1 MANDLTTQLTA
12 VTAQMQQFPEFFKK
26 FVDDQASRFQ
36 ALSAEASKLES
47 KVLEN
52 ASLVVDE
59 TAKMVKES
67 LAHAV
72 NLNAEY
78 RRLSLEAV
86 KKAASF
92 WTPRA

>member
-1 MANDLTTQLTA
+1 MADMNQQL
-12 VTAQMQQFPEFFKK
+12 QQLQQVPEFFKK

-47 KVLEN
+47 KALEN

-78 RRLSLEAV
+78 RRLSLEMT
-86 KKAASF
+86 KKLAS
-92 WTPRA
+92 WMTLRG